1 MKKAEYLAEIM
12 DDYDL
17 VRVLSKKNGAEVL
30 HLRHKKLSKN
40 LVLRNYDKTIAA
52 YSEIKDYKA
61 ENLPII
67 YDAIEFE
74 DGQIVLE
81 EFINGITVSQIL
93 ETKKYSYK
101 AAKKVI
107 LPVCRGLQVLHS
119 KNIIHRDVKPENV
132 IIQNDGRVVLVD
144 FNASRI
150 YAADKNADTVALGTL
165 GYAPPEQFGI
175 SQSDEKSDIYAVGVL
190 LNVMLTSKHPS
201 ETLAKGKAGKIVLKC
216 TQIDP
221 KSRFKTVEKLMEA
234 L

>member
-12 DDYDL
+12 PEYDL
-17 VRVLSKKNGAEVL
+17 VRVLSHKNGAEVL
-30 HLRHKKLSKN
+30 HLRHKTLSRD
-40 LVLRNYDKTIAA
+40 LVLRNYETPIAA
-52 YSEIKDYKA
+52 YFDLKDYKA
-61 ENLPII
+61 DNLPII

-81 EFINGITVSQIL
+81 EFIDGINFSQML
-93 ETKKYSYK
+93 ETEKISYK
-101 AAKKVI
+101 IARKII
-107 LPVCRGLQVLHS
+107 LPVCRALRVLHS

-132 IIQNDGRVVLVD
+132 IITNDGRVVLVD

-150 YAADKNADTVALGTL
+150 YAPDKNTDTVVLGTV
-165 GYAPPEQFGI
+165 GYASPEQFGI

-190 LNVMLTSKHPS
+190 LNVMLTGKHPS
-201 ETLAKGKAGKIVLKC
+201 EVLAEGKAGKIVLKC

-221 KSRFKTVEKLMEA
+221 KSRFKSVEKLIEA

>member
-12 DDYDL
+12 PQYDL

-30 HLRHKKLSKN
+30 HLRHKTLLRD
-40 LVLRNYDKTIAA
+40 LVLRNYEKPIAA
-52 YSEIKDYKA
+52 YSEIKDYQT
-61 ENLPII
+61 ENLPVI
-67 YDAIEFE
+67 YDAVNFE

-81 EFINGITVSQIL
+81 EFIDGINLSDML
-93 ETKKYSYK
+93 ETQKYTYK
-101 AAKKVI
+101 AAKKII
-107 LPVCRGLQVLHS
+107 LPVCHGLRFLHT
-119 KNIIHRDVKPENV
+119 KKIIHRDIKPENV
-132 IIQNDGRVVLVD
+132 IIENSGRVVLVD

-150 YAADKNADTVALGTL
+150 YADDKNVDTVALGTL

-190 LNVMLTSKHPS
+190 LNVMLTGKHPS
-201 ETLAKGKAGKIVLKC
+201 ENLAKGKAGKIVLKC

-221 KSRFKTVEKLMEA
+221 KSRFKTVEKLIEA

>member
-12 DDYDL
+12 GDYDL

-30 HLRHKKLSKN
+30 HLRHKKLLRD
-40 LVLRNYDKTIAA
+40 LVLRNYEKPIAA

-61 ENLPII
+61 ENVPII

-81 EFINGITVSQIL
+81 EFIDGINLSAIL
-93 ETKKYSYK
+93 ETHKYDYK
-101 AAKKVI
+101 EAKRVI
-107 LPVCRGLQVLHS
+107 LPVCRGLQFLHS
-119 KNIIHRDVKPENV
+119 KNIIHRDIKPENV
-132 IIQNDGRVVLVD
+132 IIEKNGRVVLVD
-144 FNASRI
+144 FNASRV
-150 YAADKNADTVALGTL
+150 YAPDKKTDTVVLGTL
-165 GYAPPEQFGI
+165 GYASPEQFGI

-190 LNVMLTSKHPS
+190 LNVMITGKHPS
-201 ETLAKGKAGKIVLKC
+201 EALAKGKAGKIVLKC

-221 KSRFKTVEKLMEA
+221 KSRFKTVKKLIEA